1 MCMSKPQKVLSCSGQ
16 EAVVDFEGQAR
27 KVKTPVSLKK
37 GEWVLCQAGFV
48 AKRIPA
54 EQAHE
59 MLREWRE
66 LNDF

>member
-16 EAVVDFEGQAR
+16 EAVVDFEGHAR
-27 KVKTPVSLKK
+27 KVKTPVPLKK
-37 GEWVLCQAGFV
+37 GEWVLCSAGLV

-54 EQAHE
+54 DQAKE
-59 MLREWRE
+59 MLKEWSE